1 MGKKYLDNFWDFRG
15 ENTKEYTHCFHTYPA
30 MMIPQVA
37 RELINKYKNKN
48 TKLIF
53 DPYMGSGTTLIEA
66 KLAGINSVGTDL
78 NPLARL
84 IAKVKTEKL
93 NTEEIDEI
101 EEKILYFKKNIFEK
115 EFNIN
120 KINISIPE
128 FNIRDNWFNL
138 VTLKELGLIKNFIEN
153 IENLK
158 IKNFFL
164 IAFTEIIRLVSYTRN
179 GEFKLY
185 SIESEKKESFKP
197 DTFKF
202 FLEKLNEN
210 YNGLKKYNSK
220 ISNTVNT
227 KIYDFNTIFNI
238 PNNILKN
245 ESVDLIVTSPPYGDS
260 KTTVAYGQFSR
271 LANEWL
277 EFNNPKKLDSMLMG
291 GKKAKESFRFGFQL
305 LDNILDKIRQN
316 DRNTGKTRELEV
328 VSFYKDYKSS
338 INNIS
343 KVVKKNV
350 IERTLNFLTNGKFTN
365 EISENIRKKYV
376 NIEKDFETV
385 DIELENFAGTLLNLQ
400 EIIEQTLENNKIQI
414 YELERYIKIG
424 QLILERMKE
433 EIKEKNNKEID
444 SEKFKQNKEMFEKK
458 LHGLQVEAAAISQQ
472 ASLTL
477 LSIRKQNTE
486 IALSLK
492 NSHLLVIPVLKNAIS
507 NAIFIKQQ
515 YKITNTI
522 EALNKA
528 TNEAMRMNVENTI
541 EIGKK
546 VAEINSK
553 GGIDIKIINENQKKL
568 LKGSEEIKK
577 IYEKASLERLKDRNL
592 LEQNSEELKKY
603 ISNNKKQNQK
613 QVKFEKVSKLI
624 PIVKCNISDSLS
636 DGVGE
641 EFLGENE
648 VTYYK
653 DKKEI

>member
-343 KVVKKNV
+343 KVVKKNGIV
-350 IERTLNFLTNGKFTN
+350 CYVVGNRRVNDMELPTDEITKFFFEENGFKHIETIVRNIPNKRMPLKTSPSNQSGKTVRTMKQ
-365 EISENIRKKYV
+365 EYIVVMKK
-376 NIEKDFETV
+376 
-385 DIELENFAGTLLNLQ
+385 
-400 EIIEQTLENNKIQI
+400 
-414 YELERYIKIG
+414 
-424 QLILERMKE
+424 M
-433 EIKEKNNKEID
+433 
-444 SEKFKQNKEMFEKK
+444 
-458 LHGLQVEAAAISQQ
+458 
-472 ASLTL
+472 
-477 LSIRKQNTE
+477 
-486 IALSLK
+486 
-492 NSHLLVIPVLKNAIS
+492 
-507 NAIFIKQQ
+507 
-515 YKITNTI
+515 
-522 EALNKA
+522 
-528 TNEAMRMNVENTI
+528 
-541 EIGKK
+541 
-546 VAEINSK
+546 
-553 GGIDIKIINENQKKL
+553 
-568 LKGSEEIKK
+568 
-577 IYEKASLERLKDRNL
+577 
-592 LEQNSEELKKY
+592 
-603 ISNNKKQNQK
+603 
-613 QVKFEKVSKLI
+613 
-624 PIVKCNISDSLS
+624 
-636 DGVGE
+636 
-641 EFLGENE
+641 
-648 VTYYK
+648 
-653 DKKEI
+653 

>member
-84 IAKVKTEKL
+84 IACIRNK
-93 NTEEIDEI
+93 D
-101 EEKILYFKKNIFEK
+101 
-115 EFNIN
+115 

-343 KVVKKNV
+343 KVVKKNGIV
-350 IERTLNFLTNGKFTN
+350 CYVVGNRRVNDMELPTDEITKFFFEENGFKHIETIVRNIPNKRMPLKTSPSNQSGKTVRTMKQ
-365 EISENIRKKYV
+365 EYIVVMKK
-376 NIEKDFETV
+376 
-385 DIELENFAGTLLNLQ
+385 
-400 EIIEQTLENNKIQI
+400 
-414 YELERYIKIG
+414 
-424 QLILERMKE
+424 M
-433 EIKEKNNKEID
+433 
-444 SEKFKQNKEMFEKK
+444 
-458 LHGLQVEAAAISQQ
+458 
-472 ASLTL
+472 
-477 LSIRKQNTE
+477 
-486 IALSLK
+486 
-492 NSHLLVIPVLKNAIS
+492 
-507 NAIFIKQQ
+507 
-515 YKITNTI
+515 
-522 EALNKA
+522 
-528 TNEAMRMNVENTI
+528 
-541 EIGKK
+541 
-546 VAEINSK
+546 
-553 GGIDIKIINENQKKL
+553 
-568 LKGSEEIKK
+568 
-577 IYEKASLERLKDRNL
+577 
-592 LEQNSEELKKY
+592 
-603 ISNNKKQNQK
+603 
-613 QVKFEKVSKLI
+613 
-624 PIVKCNISDSLS
+624 
-636 DGVGE
+636 
-641 EFLGENE
+641 
-648 VTYYK
+648 
-653 DKKEI
+653 

>member
-30 MMIPQVA
+30 KMIPQVA

-53 DPYMGSGTTLIEA
+53 DPYMGSGTTLVEA

-138 VTLKELGLIKNFIEN
+138 ITLKELGLIKNFIEN
-153 IENLK
+153 IKNLK
-158 IKNFFL
+158 IRNFFL

-185 SIESEKKESFKP
+185 SIESKKKETFNP
-197 DTFKF
+197 DTFKI

-220 ISNTVNT
+220 ISDTVNT
-227 KIYDFNTIFNI
+227 KIYDFNTIFGI

-245 ESVDLIVTSPPYGDS
+245 ESIDLIVTSPPYGDS

-277 EFNNPKKLDSMLMG
+277 GFSNPKKLDSMLMG

-343 KVVKKNV
+343 KVVKKNGIV
-350 IERTLNFLTNGKFTN
+350 C
-365 EISENIRKKYV
+365 YV
-376 NIEKDFETV
+376 VGNRRVNNIELPTDEITKFFFEENGFKHIETIVRNIPNKRMPLKTSPSNQSGKTV
-385 DIELENFAGTLLNLQ
+385 RTMKQ
-400 EIIEQTLENNKIQI
+400 E
-414 YELERYIKIG
+414 YIVV
-424 QLILERMKE
+424 MK
-433 EIKEKNNKEID
+433 K
-444 SEKFKQNKEMFEKK
+444 M
-458 LHGLQVEAAAISQQ
+458 
-472 ASLTL
+472 
-477 LSIRKQNTE
+477 
-486 IALSLK
+486 
-492 NSHLLVIPVLKNAIS
+492 
-507 NAIFIKQQ
+507 
-515 YKITNTI
+515 
-522 EALNKA
+522 
-528 TNEAMRMNVENTI
+528 
-541 EIGKK
+541 
-546 VAEINSK
+546 
-553 GGIDIKIINENQKKL
+553 
-568 LKGSEEIKK
+568 
-577 IYEKASLERLKDRNL
+577 
-592 LEQNSEELKKY
+592 
-603 ISNNKKQNQK
+603 
-613 QVKFEKVSKLI
+613 
-624 PIVKCNISDSLS
+624 
-636 DGVGE
+636 
-641 EFLGENE
+641 
-648 VTYYK
+648 
-653 DKKEI
+653 

>member
-53 DPYMGSGTTLIEA
+53 DPYMGSGTTLVEA

-138 VTLKELGLIKNFIEN
+138 ITLKELGLIKNFIEN
-153 IENLK
+153 IKNLK
-158 IKNFFL
+158 IRNFFL

-185 SIESEKKESFKP
+185 SIESKKKETFNP
-197 DTFKF
+197 DTFKI

-220 ISNTVNT
+220 ISDTVNT
-227 KIYDFNTIFNI
+227 KIYDFNTIFGI

-245 ESVDLIVTSPPYGDS
+245 ESIDLIVTSPPYGDS

-277 EFNNPKKLDSMLMG
+277 GFSNPKKLDSMLMG

-343 KVVKKNV
+343 KVVKKNGIV
-350 IERTLNFLTNGKFTN
+350 C
-365 EISENIRKKYV
+365 YV
-376 NIEKDFETV
+376 VGNRRVNNIELPTDEITKFFFEENGFKHIETIVRNIPNKRMPLKTSPSNQSGKTV
-385 DIELENFAGTLLNLQ
+385 RTMKQ
-400 EIIEQTLENNKIQI
+400 E
-414 YELERYIKIG
+414 YIVV
-424 QLILERMKE
+424 MK
-433 EIKEKNNKEID
+433 K
-444 SEKFKQNKEMFEKK
+444 M
-458 LHGLQVEAAAISQQ
+458 
-472 ASLTL
+472 
-477 LSIRKQNTE
+477 
-486 IALSLK
+486 
-492 NSHLLVIPVLKNAIS
+492 
-507 NAIFIKQQ
+507 
-515 YKITNTI
+515 
-522 EALNKA
+522 
-528 TNEAMRMNVENTI
+528 
-541 EIGKK
+541 
-546 VAEINSK
+546 
-553 GGIDIKIINENQKKL
+553 
-568 LKGSEEIKK
+568 
-577 IYEKASLERLKDRNL
+577 
-592 LEQNSEELKKY
+592 
-603 ISNNKKQNQK
+603 
-613 QVKFEKVSKLI
+613 
-624 PIVKCNISDSLS
+624 
-636 DGVGE
+636 
-641 EFLGENE
+641 
-648 VTYYK
+648 
-653 DKKEI
+653 

>member
-53 DPYMGSGTTLIEA
+53 DPYMGSGTTLVEA

-138 VTLKELGLIKNFIEN
+138 ITLKELGLIKNFIEN
-153 IENLK
+153 IKNLK
-158 IKNFFL
+158 IRNFFL

-185 SIESEKKESFKP
+185 SIESKKKETFNP
-197 DTFKF
+197 DTFKI

-220 ISNTVNT
+220 ISDTVNT
-227 KIYDFNTIFNI
+227 KIYDFNTIFGI

-245 ESVDLIVTSPPYGDS
+245 ESIDLIVTSPPYGDS

-277 EFNNPKKLDSMLMG
+277 GFSNPKKLDSMLMG

-305 LDNILDKIRQN
+305 LDNILDKIKQN

-343 KVVKKNV
+343 KVVKKNGIV
-350 IERTLNFLTNGKFTN
+350 C
-365 EISENIRKKYV
+365 YV
-376 NIEKDFETV
+376 VGNRRVNNIELPTDEITKFFFEENGFKHIETIVRNIPNKRMPLKTSPSNQSGKTV
-385 DIELENFAGTLLNLQ
+385 RTMKQ
-400 EIIEQTLENNKIQI
+400 E
-414 YELERYIKIG
+414 YIVV
-424 QLILERMKE
+424 MK
-433 EIKEKNNKEID
+433 K
-444 SEKFKQNKEMFEKK
+444 M
-458 LHGLQVEAAAISQQ
+458 
-472 ASLTL
+472 
-477 LSIRKQNTE
+477 
-486 IALSLK
+486 
-492 NSHLLVIPVLKNAIS
+492 
-507 NAIFIKQQ
+507 
-515 YKITNTI
+515 
-522 EALNKA
+522 
-528 TNEAMRMNVENTI
+528 
-541 EIGKK
+541 
-546 VAEINSK
+546 
-553 GGIDIKIINENQKKL
+553 
-568 LKGSEEIKK
+568 
-577 IYEKASLERLKDRNL
+577 
-592 LEQNSEELKKY
+592 
-603 ISNNKKQNQK
+603 
-613 QVKFEKVSKLI
+613 
-624 PIVKCNISDSLS
+624 
-636 DGVGE
+636 
-641 EFLGENE
+641 
-648 VTYYK
+648 
-653 DKKEI
+653 

>member
-53 DPYMGSGTTLIEA
+53 DPYMGSGTTLVEA
-66 KLAGINSVGTDL
+66 KLANIDSIGTDL

-84 IAKVKTEKL
+84 IAKTKTEKL
-93 NTEEIDEI
+93 NTKEIDEI

-115 EFNIN
+115 KFNIN

-128 FNIRDNWFNL
+128 FNIRDNWFNS
-138 VTLKELGLIKNFIEN
+138 VSLKELGLIKNFIEN

-343 KVVKKNV
+343 KVVKKNGIV
-350 IERTLNFLTNGKFTN
+350 C
-365 EISENIRKKYV
+365 YV
-376 NIEKDFETV
+376 VGNRRVNNIELPTDEITKFFFEENGFKHIETIVRNIPNKRMPLKTSPSNQSGKTV
-385 DIELENFAGTLLNLQ
+385 RTMKQ
-400 EIIEQTLENNKIQI
+400 E
-414 YELERYIKIG
+414 YIVV
-424 QLILERMKE
+424 MK
-433 EIKEKNNKEID
+433 K
-444 SEKFKQNKEMFEKK
+444 M
-458 LHGLQVEAAAISQQ
+458 
-472 ASLTL
+472 
-477 LSIRKQNTE
+477 
-486 IALSLK
+486 
-492 NSHLLVIPVLKNAIS
+492 
-507 NAIFIKQQ
+507 
-515 YKITNTI
+515 
-522 EALNKA
+522 
-528 TNEAMRMNVENTI
+528 
-541 EIGKK
+541 
-546 VAEINSK
+546 
-553 GGIDIKIINENQKKL
+553 
-568 LKGSEEIKK
+568 
-577 IYEKASLERLKDRNL
+577 
-592 LEQNSEELKKY
+592 
-603 ISNNKKQNQK
+603 
-613 QVKFEKVSKLI
+613 
-624 PIVKCNISDSLS
+624 
-636 DGVGE
+636 
-641 EFLGENE
+641 
-648 VTYYK
+648 
-653 DKKEI
+653 

>member
-1 MGKKYLDNFWDFRG
+1 MGKKYLDSFWDFRG

-30 MMIPQVA
+30 MTIPQVA

-53 DPYMGSGTTLIEA
+53 DPYMGSGTTLVEA
-66 KLAGINSVGTDL
+66 KLANIDSIGTDL

-84 IAKVKTEKL
+84 IAKTKTEKL
-93 NTEEIDEI
+93 NTKEIDEI
-101 EEKILYFKKNIFEK
+101 KEKILYFQKNIFEK
-115 EFNIN
+115 ELDINNIN
-120 KINISIPE
+120 IYVPE
-128 FNIRDNWFNL
+128 FSIRDNWFNV

-185 SIESEKKESFKP
+185 SIESKKKENFNP
-197 DTFKF
+197 NTFKF

-343 KVVKKNV
+343 KVVKKNGIVCYVVGNRRVNDMELPTDEITKFFFEENGFKHIETIVRNIPNKRMPLKTSPSNKSGKTVKTMKQEYIV
-350 IERTLNFLTNGKFTN
+350 IM
-365 EISENIRKKYV
+365 KK
-376 NIEKDFETV
+376 K
-385 DIELENFAGTLLNLQ
+385 
-400 EIIEQTLENNKIQI
+400 
-414 YELERYIKIG
+414 
-424 QLILERMKE
+424 
-433 EIKEKNNKEID
+433 
-444 SEKFKQNKEMFEKK
+444 
-458 LHGLQVEAAAISQQ
+458 
-472 ASLTL
+472 
-477 LSIRKQNTE
+477 
-486 IALSLK
+486 
-492 NSHLLVIPVLKNAIS
+492 
-507 NAIFIKQQ
+507 
-515 YKITNTI
+515 
-522 EALNKA
+522 
-528 TNEAMRMNVENTI
+528 
-541 EIGKK
+541 
-546 VAEINSK
+546 
-553 GGIDIKIINENQKKL
+553 
-568 LKGSEEIKK
+568 
-577 IYEKASLERLKDRNL
+577 
-592 LEQNSEELKKY
+592 
-603 ISNNKKQNQK
+603 
-613 QVKFEKVSKLI
+613 
-624 PIVKCNISDSLS
+624 
-636 DGVGE
+636 
-641 EFLGENE
+641 
-648 VTYYK
+648 
-653 DKKEI
+653 

>member
-101 EEKILYFKKNIFEK
+101 EEKILDFKKNIFEK

-343 KVVKKNV
+343 KVVKKNGIV
-350 IERTLNFLTNGKFTN
+350 C
-365 EISENIRKKYV
+365 YV
-376 NIEKDFETV
+376 VGNRRVNNIELPTDEITKFFFEENGFKHIETIVRNIPNKRMPLKTSPSNQSGKTV
-385 DIELENFAGTLLNLQ
+385 RTMKQ
-400 EIIEQTLENNKIQI
+400 E
-414 YELERYIKIG
+414 YIVV
-424 QLILERMKE
+424 MK
-433 EIKEKNNKEID
+433 K
-444 SEKFKQNKEMFEKK
+444 M
-458 LHGLQVEAAAISQQ
+458 
-472 ASLTL
+472 
-477 LSIRKQNTE
+477 
-486 IALSLK
+486 
-492 NSHLLVIPVLKNAIS
+492 
-507 NAIFIKQQ
+507 
-515 YKITNTI
+515 
-522 EALNKA
+522 
-528 TNEAMRMNVENTI
+528 
-541 EIGKK
+541 
-546 VAEINSK
+546 
-553 GGIDIKIINENQKKL
+553 
-568 LKGSEEIKK
+568 
-577 IYEKASLERLKDRNL
+577 
-592 LEQNSEELKKY
+592 
-603 ISNNKKQNQK
+603 
-613 QVKFEKVSKLI
+613 
-624 PIVKCNISDSLS
+624 
-636 DGVGE
+636 
-641 EFLGENE
+641 
-648 VTYYK
+648 
-653 DKKEI
+653 

>member
-53 DPYMGSGTTLIEA
+53 DPYMGSGTTLVEA

-197 DTFKF
+197 DTFNF

-227 KIYDFNTIFNI
+227 KIYNFNTVFNI

-245 ESVDLIVTSPPYGDS
+245 GSVDLIVTSPPYGDS
-260 KTTVAYGQFSR
+260 RTTVAYGQFSR

-277 EFNNPKKLDSMLMG
+277 GFNNSEKLDSMLMG
-291 GKKAKESFRFGFQL
+291 GKKANETFRFGFPL

-316 DRNTGKTRELEV
+316 DRNTRKTRELEV
-328 VSFYKDYKSS
+328 ISFYKDYKSS

-343 KVVKKNV
+343 KVVKKNGIV
-350 IERTLNFLTNGKFTN
+350 C
-365 EISENIRKKYV
+365 YV
-376 NIEKDFETV
+376 VGNRRV
-385 DIELENFAGTLLNLQ
+385 NDIELPTDEITKFFFEENDFKHIETIVRNIPNKRMPLKTSPSNKSGKTVKTMKQ
-400 EIIEQTLENNKIQI
+400 E
-414 YELERYIKIG
+414 YIVV
-424 QLILERMKE
+424 MK
-433 EIKEKNNKEID
+433 
-444 SEKFKQNKEMFEKK
+444 KK
-458 LHGLQVEAAAISQQ
+458 
-472 ASLTL
+472 
-477 LSIRKQNTE
+477 
-486 IALSLK
+486 
-492 NSHLLVIPVLKNAIS
+492 
-507 NAIFIKQQ
+507 
-515 YKITNTI
+515 
-522 EALNKA
+522 
-528 TNEAMRMNVENTI
+528 
-541 EIGKK
+541 
-546 VAEINSK
+546 
-553 GGIDIKIINENQKKL
+553 
-568 LKGSEEIKK
+568 
-577 IYEKASLERLKDRNL
+577 
-592 LEQNSEELKKY
+592 
-603 ISNNKKQNQK
+603 
-613 QVKFEKVSKLI
+613 
-624 PIVKCNISDSLS
+624 
-636 DGVGE
+636 
-641 EFLGENE
+641 
-648 VTYYK
+648 
-653 DKKEI
+653 

>member
-37 RELINKYKNKN
+37 RELINRYKNKD

-53 DPYMGSGTTLIEA
+53 DPYMGSGTTLVEA
-66 KLAGINSVGTDL
+66 KLAGINSIGTDL

-84 IAKVKTEKL
+84 IAKTKTEKL

-128 FNIRDNWFNL
+128 FSIRDNWFNL

-158 IKNFFL
+158 IRNFFL

-185 SIESEKKESFKP
+185 SIESKKKETFNP
-197 DTFKF
+197 DTFKI

-220 ISNTVNT
+220 IFDTVNT
-227 KIYDFNTIFNI
+227 KIYDFNTIFDI

-277 EFNNPKKLDSMLMG
+277 GFNNSAKLDSMLMG
-291 GKKAKESFRFGFQL
+291 GKKVKESFRFGFPL

-328 VSFYKDYKSS
+328 ISFYKDYKSS
-338 INNIS
+338 INNVS
-343 KVVKKNV
+343 KVVKKNG
-350 IERTLNFLTNGKFTN
+350 I
-365 EISENIRKKYV
+365 ICYV
-376 NIEKDFETV
+376 VGNRRVNNIELPTDEITKFFFEENGFKHIETIVRNIPNKRMPLKTSPSNKFGKTV
-385 DIELENFAGTLLNLQ
+385 KTMKQ
-400 EIIEQTLENNKIQI
+400 E
-414 YELERYIKIG
+414 YIVV
-424 QLILERMKE
+424 MK
-433 EIKEKNNKEID
+433 
-444 SEKFKQNKEMFEKK
+444 KK
-458 LHGLQVEAAAISQQ
+458 
-472 ASLTL
+472 
-477 LSIRKQNTE
+477 
-486 IALSLK
+486 
-492 NSHLLVIPVLKNAIS
+492 
-507 NAIFIKQQ
+507 
-515 YKITNTI
+515 
-522 EALNKA
+522 
-528 TNEAMRMNVENTI
+528 
-541 EIGKK
+541 
-546 VAEINSK
+546 
-553 GGIDIKIINENQKKL
+553 
-568 LKGSEEIKK
+568 
-577 IYEKASLERLKDRNL
+577 
-592 LEQNSEELKKY
+592 
-603 ISNNKKQNQK
+603 
-613 QVKFEKVSKLI
+613 
-624 PIVKCNISDSLS
+624 
-636 DGVGE
+636 
-641 EFLGENE
+641 
-648 VTYYK
+648 
-653 DKKEI
+653 